1 LSKIIKQLQ
10 HGTVRKSART
20 PSFACLQ
27 DLLSHHGR
35 NAPDRH
41 AILAPGCLPLTYGAL
56 WMQTRDVVR
65 GLRSLG
71 LGRTDRVAMVL
82 PEGPEAAVAMVAV
95 AAGAVCV
102 PLNPGFTDDEYQR
115 YFGELRLAAL
125 ITCAHLNSAS
135 RRAAHSLGIPVIDVS
150 TRPHDGAGAC
160 RCETRAR

>member
-1 LSKIIKQLQ
+1 MSKIIKQLQ

-125 ITCAHLNSAS
+125 LTQLS
-135 RRAAHSLGIPVIDVS
+135 RRTRINFVNPSLCFSMQIGGRV
-150 TRPHDGAGAC
+150 C
-160 RCETRAR
+160 NRASVPGKLF

>member
-1 LSKIIKQLQ
+1 
-10 HGTVRKSART
+10 
-20 PSFACLQ
+20 
-27 DLLSHHGR
+27 
-35 NAPDRH
+35 
-41 AILAPGCLPLTYGAL
+41 
-56 WMQTRDVVR
+56 MQTRDVVR

-125 ITCAHLNSAS
+125 LTQLS
-135 RRAAHSLGIPVIDVS
+135 RRTRINFVNPSLCFSMQIGGQVCN
-150 TRPHDGAGAC
+150 RAC
-160 RCETRAR
+160 LPGKLF